1 MPCKAICLMICSLFA
16 AFPAKALMMCGA
28 AQQGGI
34 IRLQDKNLIKVE
46 LNGKIYNADQS
57 GELAIAFG
65 RDAALEQPLNIF
77 YEDGVMRTYNLQ
89 IEQTKWDVQKVNGL
103 PSSKVEPAKTDW
115 TAIQKEQNDMKSALN
130 EWSVSNSWKS
140 DMLKPAEGRTSGNFG
155 GQRIMNGQKKN
166 PHQGWDIAV
175 PEGTKIKASADGM
188 VTLSDGPYFYS
199 GNVIVLEHG
208 QNLSTIYAH
217 LQKTLVKKGDK
228 VQKGQIIGL
237 AGKTGRATGAHLH
250 WGASLNGV
258 RFDAKNLLNFY
269 DKECKKIE
277 D

>member
-1 MPCKAICLMICSLFA
+1 MPCKAICLTICSLLA
-16 AFPAKALMMCGA
+16 ALPAEAFIMCGA

-34 IRLQDKNLIKVE
+34 IRLQDNNLAKVK
-46 LNGKIYNADQS
+46 LNGKTYNADKS
-57 GELAIAFG
+57 GELAIAFA
-65 RDAALEQPLNIF
+65 RDAELQQPLKIF
-77 YEDGVMRTYNLQ
+77 YKDGAMRTYNLQ
-89 IEQTKWDVQKVNGL
+89 IAQTKWDVQEINGL
-103 PSSKVEPAKTDW
+103 PSSKVAPAKTYW
-115 TAIQKEQNDMKSALN
+115 AAIQKEQKDVGGALN
-130 EWSVSNSWKS
+130 EFSNAESWKA

-175 PEGTKIKASADGM
+175 SEGTEIKAPADGI
-188 VTLSDGPYFYS
+188 VTLSDGSYFYS
-199 GNVIVLEHG
+199 GNVVVLEHG
-208 QNLSTIYAH
+208 HNLSTVYAH

-228 VQKGQIIGL
+228 VQRGQVIGL
-237 AGKTGRATGAHLH
+237 AGKTGRATGSHLH

-269 DKECKKIE
+269 DKDCKKIE

>member
-1 MPCKAICLMICSLFA
+1 MPFKAICLTICSLLA
-16 AFPAKALMMCGA
+16 AMPAKALTMCGA

-34 IRLQDKNLIKVE
+34 IRLQDENLAEVK
-46 LNGKIYNADQS
+46 LNGKTYNADKN

-65 RDAALEQPLNIF
+65 RDAELQQPLKIF
-77 YEDGVMRTYNLQ
+77 YKDGSMQTYNLQ
-89 IEQTKWDVQKVNGL
+89 IAQIKWDVQKVDGL
-103 PSSKVEPAKTDW
+103 PTSKVAPAQTDW
-115 TAIQKEQNDMKSALN
+115 AAIQKEQKDVGGALN
-130 EWSVSNSWKS
+130 EFSVSDNWKA

-175 PEGTKIKASADGM
+175 PEGTEIKSPADGT

-199 GNVIVLEHG
+199 GNVVVLEHG
-208 QNLSTIYAH
+208 QNLSTVYAH
-217 LQKTLVKKGDK
+217 LQKTLVHTGDK

-237 AGKTGRATGAHLH
+237 AGKTGRATGPHLH

-269 DKECKKIE
+269 NKDCKIIE

>member
-1 MPCKAICLMICSLFA
+1 MPCKAICLTICSLLA
-16 AFPAKALMMCGA
+16 ALPAEALIMCGA

-34 IRLQDKNLIKVE
+34 VRLQDNNLAKVK
-46 LNGKIYNADQS
+46 LNGKTYNADKS
-57 GELAIAFG
+57 GELAIAFA
-65 RDAALEQPLNIF
+65 RDAELQQPLKIF
-77 YEDGVMRTYNLQ
+77 YKDGAMRTYNLQ
-89 IEQTKWDVQKVNGL
+89 IAQTKWDVQEINGL
-103 PSSKVEPAKTDW
+103 PSSKVAPAKTDW
-115 TAIQKEQNDMKSALN
+115 TAIQKEQKDVGGALN
-130 EWSVSNSWKS
+130 EFSNAESWKA

-175 PEGTKIKASADGM
+175 SEGTEIKAPADGI

-199 GNVIVLEHG
+199 GNVVVLEHG
-208 QNLSTIYAH
+208 HNLSTVYAH

-228 VQKGQIIGL
+228 VQRGQVIGL
-237 AGKTGRATGAHLH
+237 AGKTGRATGSHLH

-269 DKECKKIE
+269 DKDCKKIE